1 MASVS
6 GFSPTPTEQQRGP
19 RQMTGRRYF
28 RDFLLFHRARQL
40 GCSNEYGW
48 GAQLEQQPL
57 LLAAPPGLEL
67 ACDSQPPTMDLSM
80 THLGVVTLALIL
92 DDTPVLT
99 LDAMLTPCGRVNSSS
114 QLSSQEPD
122 GKQPKSGL
130 YICLSECIDD
140 ASTVASD
147 GGESP
152 ALILQDHSDG
162 ASAHSSPLGCVSKDG
177 PRTPVVCSLEKA
189 LGFALTTP
197 TGLSVNARPSTPISL
212 EASIAKPSTPI
223 SLEAMLGL
231 CPASQPGARQE
242 GIESGGAW
250 TPSQASL
257 GTLPLGVNSLVCP
270 WWWPNVAD
278 VPNPS
283 NDTDKPGSCTQKG
296 VTGSPDAAAIWPGA
310 WEHSMH
316 TNSMSGN
323 VKASSGA
330 VQASEVFQI

>member
-1 MASVS
+1 
-6 GFSPTPTEQQRGP
+6 
-19 RQMTGRRYF
+19 MTGRRYL
-28 RDFLLFHRARQL
+28 RDCLLFHRARQL
-40 GCSNEYGW
+40 GCSNDYGW
-48 GAQLEQQPL
+48 GVQLEQQPL
-57 LLAAPPGLEL
+57 LLTPPPGLEL
-67 ACDSQPPTMDLSM
+67 ACDSQPPTMD
-80 THLGVVTLALIL
+80 
-92 DDTPVLT
+92 DTPVLN
-99 LDAMLTPCGRVNSSS
+99 LDAMLPSCGRMNSC
-114 QLSSQEPD
+114 QQAGSQEPD
-122 GKQPKSGL
+122 AKQTKSSL

-197 TGLSVNARPSTPISL
+197 TGLSVAARPSTPISL

-231 CPASQPGARQE
+231 CPAAQPGARQE
-242 GIESGGAW
+242 GFEESGDAW
-250 TPSQASL
+250 ALPQASL
-257 GTLPLGVNSLVCP
+257 GALPLGVNSMVCP

-283 NDTDKPGSCTQKG
+283 NDADKSGSCVPK
-296 VTGSPDAAAIWPGA
+296 VVAGSPDATAMWPGA
-310 WEHSMH
+310 WEHSIH

-323 VKASSGA
+323 MKASSGA
-330 VQASEVFQI
+330 LQTSEVFQI